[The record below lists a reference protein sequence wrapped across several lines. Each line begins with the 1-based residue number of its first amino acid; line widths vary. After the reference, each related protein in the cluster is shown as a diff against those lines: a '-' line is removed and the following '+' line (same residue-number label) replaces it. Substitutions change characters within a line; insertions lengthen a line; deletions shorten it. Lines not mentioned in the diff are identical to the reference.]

1 MAATQTIINRAL
13 RLLGMLDA
21 NESPEAVDTQTAL
34 EALNA
39 MMARWEADGIP
50 LGWAPV
56 LAASEALPAPV
67 EAEEAIAYNL
77 AVRLRP
83 EYGVALA
90 PDVLQ
95 MAQMGLSR
103 LLADVGANDYARI
116 VYDLPEGEFAR
127 LGSFGAF
134 ERGY

>member
-13 RLLGMLDA
+13 RLLGMLDP

-39 MMARWEADGIP
+39 MMARWEADGVSV
-50 LGWAPV
+50 GWTPV
-56 LAASEALPAPV
+56 AAASDDLPAPV

-83 EYGVALA
+83 EYGVQLA
-90 PDVLQ
+90 PDVIAT
-95 MAQMGLSR
+95 AQNGLSR
-103 LLADVGANDYARI
+103 LLADIGANTYARLA
-116 VYDLPEGEFAR
+116 YDLPVGEFAWVNSQR
-127 LGSFGAF
+127 AF
-134 ERGY
+134 ERGF